1 MVPREL
7 MRVRQHHLR
16 IRPLPHADG
25 PNPQKRRRQPQRAK
39 PRAQPNAAHPFQQ
52 PVHTQQCRQ
61 RGERQQQAPQKR
73 LAHQRH
79 RLQHDVVAG
88 LVLRRHRQRA
98 ERQRRRQQHK
108 RVQRRCLAK
117 AIDPSFLHRIFL
129 FIQGRPRIAR
139 QLVDIS
145 KLGLNRFL
153 STVCRAS
160 RVFCGGALY

>member
-39 PRAQPNAAHPFQQ
+39 PRAQPNAAQPFQQ
-52 PVHTQQCRQ
+52 PVHTQQRRQ

-79 RLQHDVVAG
+79 RLQHDVVAD
-88 LVLRRHRQRA
+88 LVSRRHRQRA

-108 RVQRRCLAK
+108 RNQRRLPQTMRGAFFQRLLSFVSHSPL
-117 AIDPSFLHRIFL
+117 IPSSN
-129 FIQGRPRIAR
+129 R
-139 QLVDIS
+139 QS
-145 KLGLNRFL
+145 PMA
-153 STVCRAS
+153 AS
-160 RVFCGGALY
+160 GSMYTM